1 MSKRNLALISATIVS
16 IIYGVTFT
24 IAKDVMPK
32 YVEAFGFIILRV
44 GGTTVLFW
52 LVWLFSRRSK
62 EVREEKI
69 DSKDYLRI
77 VVCAFFGVA
86 LNMLS
91 FFKGLSFTSPISAS
105 VLMVS
110 TPMIVLVL
118 SAIILK
124 ERMRKRMIFGITLGL
139 IGTAFLILYG
149 KSVGNATNASLGNF
163 LVFVNA
169 SSYGLY
175 LVLVKKL
182 MDKYNAFTFVKWIY
196 LIGFIMV
203 LPFGWGEFQAV
214 NWTIMPMDIYLKIGF
229 IVVFSTFMTYLL
241 NLLSMKEL
249 KPTTI
254 AVFVYLQ
261 PVFATLFAIGLG
273 KDVLTLV
280 KIISAALIFTGVYL
294 VTQKSPLTPEGGI
307 QKILNPPF
315 GG

>member
-1 MSKRNLALISATIVS
+1 MSKRTLALIGATIVS

-32 YVEAFGFIILRV
+32 YVDAYGFILMRV
-44 GGTTVLFW
+44 GGSTILFW
-52 LVWLFSRRSK
+52 LVWLFSRMPENVRK
-62 EVREEKI
+62 ERI
-69 DSKDYLRI
+69 DRADFPRI
-77 VVCAFFGVA
+77 IWAAFFGVA

-91 FFKGLSFTSPISAS
+91 FFKGLSLTSPISAS
-105 VLMVS
+105 VIMVS

-118 SAIILK
+118 SAIIIK
-124 ERMRKRMIFGITLGL
+124 ERIRKRMALGIILGL

-149 KSVGNATNASLGNF
+149 KSIGNASNASLGNF

-169 SSYGLY
+169 TSYGLY

-196 LIGFIMV
+196 LIGFLMV
-203 LPFGWGEFQAV
+203 LPFGWGEFEAV
-214 NWTIMPMDIYLKIGF
+214 NWALMPMDMYWKIGF
-229 IVVFSTFMTYLL
+229 VVVFSTFLTYLL

-261 PVFATLFAIGLG
+261 PVFATFFAISLG
-273 KDVLTLV
+273 KDELTLV
-280 KIISAALIFTGVYL
+280 KIVSAILIFTGVYL
-294 VTQKSPLTPEGGI
+294 VTQKAP
-307 QKILNPPF
+307 
-315 GG
+315 